1 MEVELHLSSICRLCA
16 DNNPNG
22 VLLFDEGSPD
32 RDLRSFI
39 NTYLPF
45 KVQNDGK
52 LPQTICPGCN
62 IQLQATV
69 QFFDLVIEGQKKIR
83 TMWREQISQQ
93 RRVEKEI
100 SGSSQL
106 LQMPCSLTGS
116 LNNATEHSYSQE
128 ESETAVPEGTS
139 PVEDLINEVEQQ
151 LGVEVFGENG
161 SMYSSDDPLV
171 LKAEGLEKPRKKRGR
186 PKKIPQTDP
195 EIIALENSM
204 SGNSEILSE
213 DVRGDEKNV
222 KDDDTDGRRRRKRKV
237 PQRYKEAVQGKELE
251 RIFREEGVID
261 EEEEKEVIVE
271 LVDEQLPT
279 VVDTPAEQVSEVI
292 GHLETQEG
300 QDLGE
305 VIVINKIK
313 ARRKYPIRKKIRFQC
328 EICGRGFL
336 HHGRYM
342 FHKSV
347 HKGVKFECTTC
358 QRRFS
363 TKENFELH
371 QKISGHSGEGIIEN
385 LEEET
390 SEAKSTEESAKAV
403 EVSCKYCDKVFPSKR
418 IYEVHLMTDHQEAK
432 PFQCDICQKS
442 FSHQTSLKCHLQT
455 HEEPTGKEKGYPCG
469 LCGKRLNHPSSVL
482 YHREAEHNNGRRFVC
497 SKCGKSFKHKQLL
510 QRHQL
515 VHSDNRPFQCTLCS
529 SSFKTK
535 ANLMN
540 HHATHTG
547 EKKHKCEH
555 CGQQFA
561 HKTSL
566 TLHYRW
572 HSGQKPYQCSVCK
585 KMFSQKGN
593 LQEHHRIHTG
603 EKPFHCN
610 LCTRK
615 FTTSSQYKLHM
626 KRHTGERPWKCE
638 YCGKSF
644 LHKDAWKCHIRR
656 HKGEKPFQCP
666 HCSRD
671 FPEQWALKKHM
682 RLHTGERPYSCTI
695 CGKTFADC
703 SNLTKHK
710 KVHARE
716 AKIEEEEQG
725 TIDGVDMSVW
735 NIIQSHLQENAV
747 IDKDSLRAEEDVQQI
762 IYVTYHQDC
771 DENVAVKLAPATLA
785 GTVAVKLQENEKYIL
800 PGLAVDEDTNLREE
814 SLTLNTQPLHVT
826 DDQGNPLQLTMQD
839 GSALQ
844 KDEIF
849 PGYFPYNLP
858 LSNTLI
864 PFPVSSPLML

>member
-1 MEVELHLSSICRLCA
+1 MVVWGFFVIFIIPFFC
-16 DNNPNG
+16 N
-22 VLLFDEGSPD
+22 
-32 RDLRSFI
+32 RSEFC
-39 NTYLPF
+39 
-45 KVQNDGK
+45 VQNDGK

-237 PQRYKEAVQGKELE
+237 PQSIGTKIGALAFADDVVLVSNDRDELMEMTGILIDKTRSIGLEINYAKTKLIYFRRGNNAREDLEILNHKFEQVERFKYLGAIEKQRAGDWWAGHVMRREDDKLIKEVRKYNPVGRRPRGRPKNRWNDQVEKDLRKLRAGQGDCEDRERWRQLVGEAKYYLGYPWPWEYKEAVQGKELE

-418 IYEVHLMTDHQEAK
+418 IYEV
-432 PFQCDICQKS
+432 
-442 FSHQTSLKCHLQT
+442 
-455 HEEPTGKEKGYPCG
+455 
-469 LCGKRLNHPSSVL
+469 
-482 YHREAEHNNGRRFVC
+482 
-497 SKCGKSFKHKQLL
+497 
-510 QRHQL
+510 
-515 VHSDNRPFQCTLCS
+515 
-529 SSFKTK
+529 
-535 ANLMN
+535 
-540 HHATHTG
+540 
-547 EKKHKCEH
+547 
-555 CGQQFA
+555 
-561 HKTSL
+561 
-566 TLHYRW
+566 
-572 HSGQKPYQCSVCK
+572 
-585 KMFSQKGN
+585 
-593 LQEHHRIHTG
+593 RI
-603 EKPFHCN
+603 
-610 LCTRK
+610 
-615 FTTSSQYKLHM
+615 
-626 KRHTGERPWKCE
+626 
-638 YCGKSF
+638 
-644 LHKDAWKCHIRR
+644 
-656 HKGEKPFQCP
+656 
-666 HCSRD
+666 
-671 FPEQWALKKHM
+671 
-682 RLHTGERPYSCTI
+682 
-695 CGKTFADC
+695 
-703 SNLTKHK
+703 
-710 KVHARE
+710 
-716 AKIEEEEQG
+716 
-725 TIDGVDMSVW
+725 
-735 NIIQSHLQENAV
+735 
-747 IDKDSLRAEEDVQQI
+747 
-762 IYVTYHQDC
+762 
-771 DENVAVKLAPATLA
+771 VA
-785 GTVAVKLQENEKYIL
+785 
-800 PGLAVDEDTNLREE
+800 
-814 SLTLNTQPLHVT
+814 
-826 DDQGNPLQLTMQD
+826 
-839 GSALQ
+839 
-844 KDEIF
+844 F
-849 PGYFPYNLP
+849 F
-858 LSNTLI
+858 
-864 PFPVSSPLML
+864 

>member
-1 MEVELHLSSICRLCA
+1 MVVWGFFVIFIIPFFC
-16 DNNPNG
+16 N
-22 VLLFDEGSPD
+22 
-32 RDLRSFI
+32 RSEFC
-39 NTYLPF
+39 
-45 KVQNDGK
+45 VQNDGK

-418 IYEVHLMTDHQEAK
+418 IYEFAE
-432 PFQCDICQKS
+432 S
-442 FSHQTSLKCHLQT
+442 GNS
-455 HEEPTGKEKGYPCG
+455 GYHCYAVLGAGVVSDCATQWIFPWDQVVY
-469 LCGKRLNHPSSVL
+469 NNPSSKRTTEPVL
-482 YHREAEHNNGRRFVC
+482 
-497 SKCGKSFKHKQLL
+497 S
-510 QRHQL
+510 
-515 VHSDNRPFQCTLCS
+515 SDNENDNMDNVEYQTDSEVEDP
-529 SSFKTK
+529 
-535 ANLMN
+535 N
-540 HHATHTG
+540 
-547 EKKHKCEH
+547 CETNPP
-555 CGQQFA
+555 QWSA
-561 HKTSL
+561 HN
-566 TLHYRW
+566 W
-572 HSGQKPYQCSVCK
+572 IG
-585 KMFSQKGN
+585 
-593 LQEHHRIHTG
+593 
-603 EKPFHCN
+603 
-610 LCTRK
+610 
-615 FTTSSQYKLHM
+615 M
-626 KRHTGERPWKCE
+626 K
-638 YCGKSF
+638 
-644 LHKDAWKCHIRR
+644 D
-656 HKGEKPFQCP
+656 
-666 HCSRD
+666 
-671 FPEQWALKKHM
+671 
-682 RLHTGERPYSCTI
+682 
-695 CGKTFADC
+695 
-703 SNLTKHK
+703 
-710 KVHARE
+710 
-716 AKIEEEEQG
+716 
-725 TIDGVDMSVW
+725 
-735 NIIQSHLQENAV
+735 
-747 IDKDSLRAEEDVQQI
+747 
-762 IYVTYHQDC
+762 
-771 DENVAVKLAPATLA
+771 
-785 GTVAVKLQENEKYIL
+785 
-800 PGLAVDEDTNLREE
+800 
-814 SLTLNTQPLHVT
+814 
-826 DDQGNPLQLTMQD
+826 
-839 GSALQ
+839 
-844 KDEIF
+844 
-849 PGYFPYNLP
+849 
-858 LSNTLI
+858 I
-864 PFPVSSPLML
+864 PFTRQEGF